1 MLSQITQIRDFVL
14 GLKHADYAD
23 YTDLVFIQIRS
34 KKAPTDYTDSTDKR
48 FCIRIK
54 ARR

>member
-1 MLSQITQIRDFVL
+1 M
-14 GLKHADYAD
+14 
-23 YTDLVFIQIRS
+23 VFIQIRS

-54 ARR
+54 ARRLRGLRRFGFYSDKK